1 MTQHSRVVDDISSVG
16 STKVKKELGVLFPRL
31 K

>member
-1 MTQHSRVVDDISSVG
+1 MTQHSRVVDDIFSVG
-16 STKVKKELGVLFPRL
+16 STKVKKELGVLLPRL